1 MPYTLPVSS
10 SIRRCSSYARHWRVA
25 RPAPT
30 AAASY
35 TSHRLASTHT
45 PRTAGSYIP
54 TRELL
59 AALQFHDWTPI
70 QTQVLTHGLHPKALQ
85 GVSVV
90 HAATGSGKTVAAFL
104 PALARLKYDEQARH
118 IVARPGKPRCIV
130 LAPTRELVAQHTAVC
145 KGMAHAA
152 RVAVRHGGSRKL
164 SRTEAYDVLVTT
176 PTHLAKLRAQGVVS
190 LRDVACV
197 VLDEADVLLQP
208 QKQRRARH
216 GSAAPTSDLRQVL
229 SAVGNPDADR
239 AMLWVVSGATLRPKS
254 LTELQQWLGPVR
266 MFRDAAASR
275 PPAALQQ
282 QFVRCRPQ
290 SKASADKLSQAVS
303 VVQSALAQAQRQS
316 AAESGMFAG
325 ATHSPAWNPAR
336 DQHTQQALHSTQHAK
351 VQAGVHGQAGAT
363 PVQARHERDGVVLPI
378 AKSSPAGRTVALRGD
393 AQQEA
398 AAALRRASGRD
409 VHASQGL
416 PACAASVVVF
426 ANTPDAVRAVGHALD
441 EARVP
446 NVAVHSG
453 MPSKRRA
460 AAWAAFSA
468 RAIPVL
474 VCTDAAARGV
484 DVPSIQTVVN
494 FDMPLDATTY
504 VHRVGRTAR
513 GGQGG
518 LAVSFVAARDV
529 PLAAALASAS
539 QAKLPLTELSSDL
552 AVYAPAAPQRSSRR
566 GWGRTETRPLS
577 VRRRQLPSK
586 RREAR
591 AEAAASGGAAAR
603 LARGQGMAKQAW
615 GAWAD
620 MQSPAS
626 TAERE

>member
-1 MPYTLPVSS
+1 MSCSLSLAS
-10 SIRRCSSYARHWRVA
+10 AIRRCTSYAGQWRVA
-25 RPAPT
+25 RPISAFSS
-30 AAASY
+30 SY
-35 TSHRLASTHT
+35 TSYRHASTT
-45 PRTAGSYIP
+45 TLRSAGSNIP
-54 TRELL
+54 TGELL
-59 AALQFHDWTPI
+59 AALRFHDWTPI
-70 QTQVLTHGLHPKALQ
+70 QAQVLAHGLHPKALH

-145 KGMAHAA
+145 KAMAHAA

-164 SRTEAYDVLVTT
+164 SRSEAYDVLVTT
-176 PTHLAKLRAQGVVS
+176 PTHLAKLRAQGDVS

-208 QKQRRARH
+208 QEKRRARH

-229 SAVGNPDADR
+229 SAVGNPDTDQ

-282 QFVRCRPQ
+282 QFVRSRPQ
-290 SKASADKLSQAVS
+290 GRAGADKLSQAVAI
-303 VVQSALAQAQRQS
+303 VQSALAQAQRQG
-316 AAESGMFAG
+316 AADRGMFAG
-325 ATHSPAWNPAR
+325 ATHSPAWDQSR
-336 DQHTQQALHSTQHAK
+336 DEHTQQTLHSTQHAK
-351 VQAGVHGQAGAT
+351 VQTGVHSHAGAT
-363 PVQARHERDGVVLPI
+363 PVHARDERDGVLLPI
-378 AKSSPAGRTVALRGD
+378 ARSTAGSTVTLRRD

-409 VHASQGL
+409 VHSSQGL
-416 PACAASVVVF
+416 PVCAASVVVF

-441 EARVP
+441 DARVP
-446 NVAVHSG
+446 NVAVHSD

-518 LAVSFVAARDV
+518 RAVSLVAARDV
-529 PLAAALASAS
+529 PLASALASAS
-539 QAKLPLTELSSDL
+539 QAKLPLTELSADL

-566 GWGRTETRPLS
+566 GWGRTEARPLS

-586 RREAR
+586 RRETR

-603 LARGQGMAKQAW
+603 LARGQGMSKQAW

-620 MQSPAS
+620 VQAPGSA
-626 TAERE
+626 AERE